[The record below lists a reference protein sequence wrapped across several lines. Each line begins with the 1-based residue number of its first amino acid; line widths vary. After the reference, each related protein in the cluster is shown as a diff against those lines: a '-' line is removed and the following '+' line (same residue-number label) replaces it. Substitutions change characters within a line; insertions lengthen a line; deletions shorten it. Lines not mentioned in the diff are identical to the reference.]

1 MKQLPTSTQPS
12 LTVGTVILD
21 EVLAVI
27 ASALT
32 SHVPER
38 GGLLF
43 GPRGQKL
50 ITLFVADENADHH
63 YGTYTPSA
71 EICASSPEI
80 ERNHGLE
87 YKGLIHSH
95 PGSMDHPSGPD
106 IKNARRALGTN
117 PHLSY
122 FMMPIVT
129 LGEFKASELGSHELI
144 LPGGKLSHWIV
155 PQSVST
161 EARQLC
167 EERVTALT
175 LWSDL
180 RKLAALLPGQPE
192 VARSS
197 MLDIEGV
204 SAAAY
209 LLHSEQGIWM
219 FAAAAGYPFTPPL
232 VVPPAGDRSA
242 VALAWDLNITA
253 EQRFH
258 AAVAPLLADHVA
270 LASETI
276 AEVEKKA
283 AKRAKKRRRA
293 KKELQAVCLLLL
305 FSSAI
310 GSYIGGIAAQ
320 SQSLKIQHTASAPMI
335 PPPGNTTDS
344 KPSEKVHALADETP
358 KTFPSGEELLA
369 SDNQNHPAGDIP
381 LMDFYNHHHAPLEN
395 LDGIIWK
402 FHTSDFLKPYTRP

>member
-1 MKQLPTSTQPS
+1 MSIQPS
-12 LTVGTVILD
+12 LAVGTVILD
-21 EVLAVI
+21 EVLSAI
-27 ASALT
+27 ACALT
-32 SHVPER
+32 SRAPER

-50 ITLFVADENADHH
+50 VTLFVADEEAAHH

-71 EICASSPEI
+71 EICRRSPEI

-106 IKNARRALGTN
+106 IDNARRALGTN

-129 LGEFKASELGSHELI
+129 LGEFDASELGSHEL
-144 LPGGKLSHWIV
+144 LLSGGKLSHWIV
-155 PQSVST
+155 PQAVSAD
-161 EARQLC
+161 ARQLC

-180 RKLAALLPGQPE
+180 RKLAKLLPGHPE

-209 LLHSEQGIWM
+209 LLDLEQGTWM

-242 VALAWDLNITA
+242 VALIWDLEIAA

-258 AAVAPLLADHVA
+258 AAVAPLMNGGVIDVVEPPAELVCKANPLA
-270 LASETI
+270 
-276 AEVEKKA
+276 
-283 AKRAKKRRRA
+283 RKRRRTNR
-293 KKELQAVCLLLL
+293 KLLGLCALL
-305 FSSAI
+305 ALSSAV
-310 GSYIGGIAAQ
+310 GSFIGGIAAQ
-320 SQSLKIQHTASAPMI
+320 GRSSGISETGISSRIHTTANSAVGNLSVRTHTRSGEHPEAILSNFVTSARVQHSRPGGDNPLMEFFRVQPTPDETSEKRNLMIWNFQTTHSLK
-335 PPPGNTTDS
+335 
-344 KPSEKVHALADETP
+344 PSV
-358 KTFPSGEELLA
+358 
-369 SDNQNHPAGDIP
+369 
-381 LMDFYNHHHAPLEN
+381 
-395 LDGIIWK
+395 
-402 FHTSDFLKPYTRP
+402 RP